1 MKKWSTILFFAI
13 CFLIGILIGVF
24 NLGEPLFASIRG
36 FISEAN
42 FFSLVLL
49 LLSAVIFYYLH
60 IILHEAGHLIM
71 GKLSGYRFVSFRV
84 FNLMLVRENGKL
96 KRKRFTVVGTGGQCL
111 MSPPE
116 MKHGTF
122 PLVLYNLGGALM
134 NFLFGALC
142 LWLFLLLPMPW
153 SAAFLVSAVIGLFSG
168 LVNIIPL
175 KVGGVP
181 NDGYNLFLLGREK
194 NTAARQAFWL
204 VLRANAMLA
213 SGIRARDFPASWF
226 DGLDLDQLA
235 DPMMA
240 NLAAMRYNYLLDQGA
255 FQEARALARRLLDT
269 PNMLELF
276 KNEMRCELLFFELI
290 FECREDEIKRLYTA
304 DLKAYINATSA
315 HAARQRLL
323 YAYARLFLKDAAQG
337 LVHLALFHKA
347 CAKSASLG
355 EIPGEQELIAYID
368 QIAQQRTDA
377 LSAATV

>member
-1 MKKWSTILFFAI
+1 MKKWGAILFFAI

-24 NLGEPLFASIRG
+24 NLGEPLFAPIRR
-36 FISEAN
+36 FISDAN

-49 LLSAVIFYYLH
+49 LLSAIIFYYLH

-213 SGIRARDFPASWF
+213 SGVRARDFPASWF

-315 HAARQRLL
+315 HVARQRLL

-337 LVHLALFHKA
+337 LVHLTLFQKA